1 MLVLL
6 NAMTIS
12 VCLNRL
18 VSFLI
23 LGLWYVNTVHF
34 LRLFLFLSMSRVACV
49 FCISAF
55 SRVMVLSEKLLLC
68 AMDLIV
74 FNSVF
79 CRSVVS
85 GKECIL
91 VIW

>member
-1 MLVLL
+1 MP
-6 NAMTIS
+6 MS

-34 LRLFLFLSMSRVACV
+34 LGLFLFLTMSRVGCV
-49 FCISAF
+49 FCIFAF
-55 SRVMVLSEKLLLC
+55 SRVMALSGKLFLC

-74 FNSVF
+74 FHSVF
-79 CRSVVS
+79 CHSVVS
-85 GKECIL
+85 GRECIL
-91 VIW
+91 VMW